1 MPYNLYDAGNLII
14 PIRDHAE
21 YKLRSIHYQN
31 RIMTKSSYQ
40 KPSQQT
46 QEEALKI
53 ARGTQRPAQT
63 KEQTRL
69 IAQGIQKGIDLYKK
83 QQKEKARDASRK
95 LKKIS
100 SQKGQSTASD
110 DYEIAERIVY
120 RQHWLP
126 WLLLI
131 LTWLGVGIYF
141 LV

>member
-1 MPYNLYDAGNLII
+1 
-14 PIRDHAE
+14 
-21 YKLRSIHYQN
+21 
-31 RIMTKSSYQ
+31 MTKNSYL

-46 QEEALKI
+46 QDDALKI

-83 QQKEKARDASRK
+83 QQKEKARDLNRK

-100 SQKGQSTASD
+100 SQKEQSIESD
-110 DYEIAERIVY
+110 DHEIQEIIVY
-120 RQHWLP
+120 RLHWLP
-126 WLLLI
+126 WLLLG

-141 LV
+141 LI

>member
-1 MPYNLYDAGNLII
+1 
-14 PIRDHAE
+14 
-21 YKLRSIHYQN
+21 
-31 RIMTKSSYQ
+31 MTKNSYQ

-46 QEEALKI
+46 QEDALKI

-83 QQKEKARDASRK
+83 QQKEKARDLSRK

-100 SQKGQSTASD
+100 SQKGQSVESD
-110 DYEIAERIVY
+110 DHEIQEIIVY
-120 RQHWLP
+120 QQHWLP
-126 WLLLI
+126 WLLLF

-141 LV
+141 LI